1 MRNKSI
7 KKLVL
12 FMMLIFLMSFH
23 ISCMNEMQHMGGWSP
38 PIASDDHIFISS
50 SDGYIYRFS
59 RDTGYHDNLWKFP
72 NGDVSLGA
80 FYGDMMIKEG
90 ILYGS
95 SYGDGN
101 GKKCQSRECVTNI
114 FAIDIISGNSI
125 WSESLIR
132 LDSTIVGGVNIYSDK
147 TLIFATSE
155 NDDKDGIG
163 SYIYGID
170 IQSDSE
176 KSLKDR
182 VSQRILWKVPIKG
195 KIYGKILI
203 HENLAIVGTISGSLI
218 AIDLR
223 SNEDLISEGEKEYLF
238 NDPDRLVMEL
248 DWGSPIVSSPLD
260 AEEHL
265 CFGDIS
271 GAFKCLDKKE
281 IELLSDKKI
290 KFESDS
296 YVDQGMIREILLDGW
311 IWAKPVF
318 SDGIAYVSTLSGNI
332 YAIDVNSLSIIWETK
347 AKYKGKPLGS
357 STIFNHSGLKSL
369 AVPFDKETVGIFDV
383 ITGSVLGEFPV
394 DDGVSVM
401 PLVVDN
407 LLYVIDLEG
416 RVKTFSTADRTLV
429 RCFDLEKLEGC
440 K

>member
-1 MRNKSI
+1 
-7 KKLVL
+7 
-12 FMMLIFLMSFH
+12 
-23 ISCMNEMQHMGGWSP
+23 MGGWSP

-101 GKKCQSRECVTNI
+101 GKKCQSRDCVTNI

-125 WSESLIR
+125 WSESLVR

-182 VSQRILWKVPIKG
+182 ISQRILWKVPIKV
-195 KIYGKILI
+195 KIYGKISM
-203 HENLAIVGTISGSLI
+203 NFKFQVVFFMTTIKCFQI
-218 AIDLR
+218 
-223 SNEDLISEGEKEYLF
+223 NCLF
-238 NDPDRLVMEL
+238 
-248 DWGSPIVSSPLD
+248 
-260 AEEHL
+260 
-265 CFGDIS
+265 
-271 GAFKCLDKKE
+271 
-281 IELLSDKKI
+281 
-290 KFESDS
+290 KF
-296 YVDQGMIREILLDGW
+296 
-311 IWAKPVF
+311 
-318 SDGIAYVSTLSGNI
+318 
-332 YAIDVNSLSIIWETK
+332 
-347 AKYKGKPLGS
+347 
-357 STIFNHSGLKSL
+357 
-369 AVPFDKETVGIFDV
+369 
-383 ITGSVLGEFPV
+383 
-394 DDGVSVM
+394 
-401 PLVVDN
+401 
-407 LLYVIDLEG
+407 
-416 RVKTFSTADRTLV
+416 
-429 RCFDLEKLEGC
+429 
-440 K
+440 